1 MKPRKQNQTMIIS
14 SVQRSFFLVILYL
27 CVLLTVDAAYLATKA
42 PLAKRTLCY
51 QGISSI
57 HHFCFSSHSR
67 FPLLSFFVLFALFYP
82 SFSSLPFSTRY
93 TILTG
98 SDTYQSSVKSCALL
112 DSSYTGVWMC
122 SKIQVCML
130 LLFWLMSLGLLSSS
144 LSLYESLISLCS
156 SFLCIFFAAE
166 FILILIHPGM

>member
-1 MKPRKQNQTMIIS
+1 
-14 SVQRSFFLVILYL
+14 
-27 CVLLTVDAAYLATKA
+27 
-42 PLAKRTLCY
+42 
-51 QGISSI
+51 
-57 HHFCFSSHSR
+57 
-67 FPLLSFFVLFALFYP
+67 
-82 SFSSLPFSTRY
+82 
-93 TILTG
+93 
-98 SDTYQSSVKSCALL
+98 
-112 DSSYTGVWMC
+112 MC